1 MIKKSSI
8 LILIFILVSNLFVST
23 TYAEQVQNIKD
34 CLEQNEDCLEQD
46 EQDSLVDSS
55 NEENLTNERLNETS
69 FFFNIV
75 KMIFA
80 LLLILALIFFLS
92 KLFNKK
98 NNNLHQ
104 LNIME
109 NMGGISVGQNK
120 SIQIV
125 RIGTQFY
132 VVGVGENIELLK
144 EITDENLQQ
153 ELLQN
158 ETEAV
163 EFKSLFQSLLNRGKS
178 PDENQKETRQP
189 FLTSLSKEL
198 EKIKKGRR
206 AMVNENESKKD
217 DGHE

>member
-1 MIKKSSI
+1 
-8 LILIFILVSNLFVST
+8 
-23 TYAEQVQNIKD
+23 
-34 CLEQNEDCLEQD
+34 
-46 EQDSLVDSS
+46 
-55 NEENLTNERLNETS
+55 
-69 FFFNIV
+69 
-75 KMIFA
+75 MIFA

-104 LNIME
+104 LNMME

-132 VVGVGENIELLK
+132 VVGVGENIDLLK

-153 ELLQN
+153 ELIQN

-163 EFKSLFQSLLNRGKS
+163 KFKSLFQSLHNLWKYL
-178 PDENQKETRQP
+178 DDKQKE
-189 FLTSLSKEL
+189 L
-198 EKIKKGRR
+198 
-206 AMVNENESKKD
+206 
-217 DGHE
+217 

>member
-1 MIKKSSI
+1 M
-8 LILIFILVSNLFVST
+8 FILVSNLFIST

-75 KMIFA
+75 KMVFA

-98 NNNLHQ
+98 NKNLQQ
-104 LNIME
+104 LNVME

-125 RIGTQFY
+125 RIGTSFY
-132 VVGVGENIELLK
+132 VVGVGENIELLN
-144 EITDENLQQ
+144 EITDEDLQQ
-153 ELLQN
+153 ELLRSKG
-158 ETEAV
+158 ETV
-163 EFKSLFQSLLNRGKS
+163 EFHSLFQSFFRRGNSTDK
-178 PDENQKETRQP
+178 QHKESTEP
-189 FLTSLSKEL
+189 ILASLSAELDKL
-198 EKIKKGRR
+198 EKGRQT
-206 AMVNENESKKD
+206 MMNENEQKRD